1 MTILLSSPTA
11 HKYVGLSTDSKPKNV
26 MEGSIYH
33 AVDTGEYW
41 VYHNFIWELDLSLA
55 TVLEAIT
62 SSIGQ
67 YQAENATLICLME
80 QVLLELK
87 AANEAN
93 GIEVS

>member
-1 MTILLSSPTA
+1 MTVLLSSPTA
-11 HKYVGLSTDSKPKNV
+11 HRYIGSSTDSKPENV
-26 MEGSIYH
+26 MEGSTYH

-55 TVLEAIT
+55 TVLEAMT
-62 SSIGQ
+62 SNIGQ
-67 YQAENATLICLME
+67 YQAENTVLICLME

>member
-1 MTILLSSPTA
+1 MTVLLSSSTA
-11 HKYVGLSTDSKPKNV
+11 HKYIGLSTDTKPENV
-26 MEGSIYH
+26 AEGSTYH

-41 VYHNFIWELDLSLA
+41 VYHNFTWELDLSLV
-55 TVLEAIT
+55 TVLDAVT

-67 YQAENATLICLME
+67 YQTENTVLICLLE

-87 AANEAN
+87 AANEAK